1 MNTQAGAA
9 SVPAGGGGFGRH
21 VGQTLKLAGP
31 VIVARSGVL
40 IMMAVDTAMTGRA
53 GGDELA
59 WFGLGLSPT
68 VALTLLGLGF
78 LLGVSILT
86 AQADGAG
93 ESGRTGGIWRTGLVH
108 AAVLGLA
115 FLLICQFGQS
125 LLGAVGHD
133 PRLAGGGGEVM
144 RMLGY
149 GLPAVMIFVA
159 SSFFLEGLSRPLPGM
174 VIMMA
179 ANVVN
184 FGLNWVMI
192 YGNLG
197 FSGMGAEG
205 AALATT
211 IARWVTAF
219 AILAYIWWLPDR
231 DRFGIRRASLPEAR
245 VGRRMRRLGYP
256 MGLAMF
262 VEVAAFT
269 TMTQLAGFLGGDGI
283 AGYQIAHNLVA
294 LVFMSAIGLGAA
306 TGVRV
311 GNAVGRADPQGVR
324 GALAAGLGL
333 VVAAMT
339 VLGGSFLVIPETLVA
354 VFTAD
359 AGVVAF
365 ALPALAV
372 AGTMMIFDGSQAVL
386 INALRALGDVWF
398 PMVAQIL
405 SFWVLAI
412 PAGWIMAF
420 GMDLGTAGLM
430 GGIYIGVVAATAVN
444 GWRFRRMSHRPLRR
458 A

>member
-1 MNTQAGAA
+1 MSESAGA
-9 SVPAGGGGFGRH
+9 VPAGGGDLRRH
-21 VGQTLKLAGP
+21 VFQTLKFAGP

-59 WFGLGLSPT
+59 WFGMGLSPT

-86 AQADGAG
+86 SQAAGAG
-93 ESGRTGGIWRTGLVH
+93 EAERSGGIWRTGLIH
-108 AAVLGLA
+108 AGVLGIVFLVVCQFGEA
-115 FLLICQFGQS
+115 FLLLIGQ
-125 LLGAVGHD
+125 APH
-133 PRLAGGGGEVM
+133 LAAGGGEVM

-159 SSFFLEGLSRPLPGM
+159 CSFFLEGLSRPLPGM
-174 VIMMA
+174 VIMMG

-184 FGLNWVMI
+184 LGLNWVMI

-197 FSGMGAEG
+197 FPAMGAEG

-211 IARWVTAF
+211 LARWATA
-219 AILAYIWWLPDR
+219 ATILGYIWWLPER
-231 DRFGIRRASLPEAR
+231 ERLGIRRASLPAAR
-245 VGRRMRRLGYP
+245 VGRRLRRLGYP

-269 TMTQLAGFLGGDGI
+269 TMIQLAGFLGGDGI
-283 AGYQIAHNLVA
+283 AGYQVAHNLVA

-311 GNAVGRADPQGVR
+311 GNAVGREDPAGVR
-324 GALAAGLGL
+324 GALAAGIGL
-333 VVAAMT
+333 VVVAMT
-339 VLGGSFLVIPETLVA
+339 VLGGSFLVIPESLVGIYS
-354 VFTAD
+354 AD
-359 AGVVAF
+359 PGVMAF
-365 ALPALAV
+365 AMPALAV
-372 AGTMMIFDGSQAVL
+372 AGSMMIFDGAQAVL
-386 INALRALGDVWF
+386 VNALRALGDVWF
-398 PMVAQIL
+398 AMLTQIF
-405 SFWVLAI
+405 SFWALAI
-412 PAGWIMAF
+412 PVGWFMAF
-420 GMDLGTAGLM
+420 ELGHGTAGLM
-430 GGIYIGVVAATAVN
+430 GGIYVGVVAATAVN
-444 GWRFRRMSHRPLRR
+444 GWRFRRMSRRPLVR